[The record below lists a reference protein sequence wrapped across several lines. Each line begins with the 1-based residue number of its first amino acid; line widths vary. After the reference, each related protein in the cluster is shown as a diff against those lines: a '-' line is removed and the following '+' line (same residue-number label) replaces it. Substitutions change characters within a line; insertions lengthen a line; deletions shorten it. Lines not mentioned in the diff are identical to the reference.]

1 MRYIIYNFSGLAG
14 DLYQL
19 VPDKFLA
26 MLATLLNRREAGSA
40 QVWDR
45 GNLVDAQ
52 RLMPGT
58 ALGAG
63 LRRVGERLFRSL
75 ERDGAA
81 GKVTGAL
88 FGALNALADR
98 RAAALGHGLID
109 REAEAILS
117 QPVEAVFLN
126 MRHGPGFE
134 ETIRLAE
141 RLRRARP
148 DLTIIAIGHRASWF
162 ARHLAGMYGV
172 FDAFV
177 IGPSS
182 YDTMIALAEGADP
195 AEVTNTAFW
204 RGGKVVTTDRVYDH
218 DPNEDA
224 IASYD
229 PDVYIG
235 IEGQLPLRE
244 ITMANEACPFSCHF
258 CIRPVTY
265 GTRWKARNVSLVV
278 DEIEHRIRD
287 EGIRCFRC
295 SDSTP
300 PPGMLTAVAR
310 EMIRRGLDE
319 EGLHLSS
326 FGRANRNMREDYV
339 ALRRAGFD
347 SLFFGAESG
356 CQRVLDEVLG
366 KKVTVAEIKTAV
378 IEAHEAGLAPV
389 ASFMFPTPGETA
401 QSRQETLE
409 LLEELRPYL
418 AAALIQPSG
427 VYPETLWHRRA
438 AEFGISLDEDYITK
452 AVTYPINPL
461 KPIRLWPAF
470 PFSYGLMGKEAPE
483 VGFQDIVR
491 TFSDFARQVWNKPE
505 HGGLGIPNVQDY
517 GIALARHLG
526 HDPVEFSN
534 RCLRYMVTRDL
545 RAMADYVGV
554 GSESRA
560 SAPPPQ
566 PRIPSLQ
573 H

>member
-26 MLATLLNRREAGSA
+26 MLATLLNRREPGSA

-45 GNLVDAQ
+45 GNLRDAQ
-52 RLMPGT
+52 RLLPGA

-63 LRRVGERLFRSL
+63 MRHAGDRLFRGL
-75 ERDGAA
+75 ERDGAVP
-81 GKVTGAL
+81 KLTGAL
-88 FGALNALADR
+88 FGTLNALADR
-98 RAAALGHGLID
+98 RAAALAHGLID
-109 REAEAILS
+109 REAERILS

-126 MRHGPGFE
+126 MRHGPGFD
-134 ETIRLAE
+134 ETVGLAE

-148 DLTIIAIGHRASWF
+148 DLSIIAIGHRASWF
-162 ARHLAGMYGV
+162 ARHLAGIYGV

-195 AEVTNTAFW
+195 ADLTNTAFW
-204 RGGKVVTTDRVYDH
+204 RGGKVVTTDRVYAH
-218 DPNEDA
+218 EPNEDV
-224 IASYD
+224 IPSYD
-229 PDVYIG
+229 PEVYVG

-244 ITMANEACPFSCHF
+244 IVLANEACPFSCHF

-265 GTRWKARNVSLVV
+265 GTRWKARDVSLVV
-278 DEIEHRIRD
+278 DEIEHRVRN

-300 PPGMLTAVAR
+300 PPGTLTAVAK

-319 EGLHLSS
+319 EDLHLSS
-326 FGRANRNMREDYV
+326 FGRANRNLREDYV

-347 SLFFGAESG
+347 ALFFGVESG

-366 KKVTVAEIKTAV
+366 KKVTVTEIKEAV

-389 ASFMFPTPGETA
+389 ASFMFPTPGETE

-409 LLEELRPYL
+409 LLRELRPYL
-418 AAALIQPSG
+418 ASALIQPSG
-427 VYPETLWHRRA
+427 VYPETVWHRKA
-438 AEFGISLDEDYITK
+438 AEFGVSLDEDYVIRF
-452 AVTYPINPL
+452 VTYPIDPL
-461 KPIRLWPAF
+461 KPIHLWPPF

-483 VGFQDIVR
+483 VGFQDIVQ
-491 TFSDFARQVWNKPE
+491 TFTDFAKQVWNRPE

-517 GIALARHLG
+517 AIVLAHHSGR
-526 HDPVEFSN
+526 DPIEFSKQ
-534 RCLRYMVTRDL
+534 CLRLMVTRDL
-545 RAMADYVGV
+545 KAMADYLGV
-554 GSESRA
+554 GTGMRA
-560 SAPPPQ
+560 SSPPLQ
-566 PRIPSLQ
+566 QRAPSLQ